1 MALVSGT
8 ATRYDM
14 KGLREDLADAI
25 YKISPEE
32 TPFMSSAGRG
42 KAVQTLHEWQTDSL
56 ASADG
61 TNAQL
66 EGDDA
71 AYSTPAAT
79 VRVGNYAQIS
89 RKTLVLSDTLEVV
102 DKAGRRSEL
111 AYQMAKRSSELKRDM
126 ETIFLRAQAGNAGSS
141 IAARTLAG
149 INAWLQSNTNRGAGG
164 GASPVPGA
172 DSGHTSG
179 VPTAT
184 ATDANAQRA
193 FTETI
198 LKDVIQGVW
207 TEGGNPRVL
216 MVGPYNKSVV
226 SGFGGIATRNF
237 DLSNVS
243 PKPTAIIASA
253 DVYVS
258 DFGTLRV
265 VPNRFQRE
273 RDAWVL
279 DWDLLEVDYL
289 RPFGTKKLAKT
300 GDAEKRM
307 IVVEYTLKVKQEAG
321 LGVAADL
328 TTS

>member
-14 KGLREDLADAI
+14 KGLREDLTDAI
-25 YKISPEE
+25 YNISPEE
-32 TPFMSSAGRG
+32 TPFMSSIGRG
-42 KAVQTLHEWQTDSL
+42 KAKQTLHEWQTDSL

-71 AYSTPAAT
+71 SFSTPAAT
-79 VRVGNYAQIS
+79 TRVGNYTQIS
-89 RKTLVLSDTLEVV
+89 RKTLILSDTLEVT

-111 AYQMAKRSSELKRDM
+111 AYQLAKRGAELKRDM
-126 ETIFLRAQAGNAGSS
+126 ETIFLRAQAGVAGGTGT
-141 IAARTLAG
+141 ARTLAAL
-149 INAWLQSNTNRGAGG
+149 NAWVKTNVDFHTTTGG
-164 GASPVPGA
+164 NPTY
-172 DSGHTSG
+172 TSG
-179 VPTAT
+179 VPSA
-184 ATDANAQRA
+184 ARTDGTQRA

-198 LKDVIQGVW
+198 LKNVIEDVW
-207 TEGGNPRVL
+207 TAGGSPKVL
-216 MVGPYNKSVV
+216 MVGPYNKTVV
-226 SGFGGIATRNF
+226 SGFSGIATRNF
-237 DLSNVS
+237 DLSNVD
-243 PKPTAIIASA
+243 PQPTAIIAAA

-273 RDAWVL
+273 RDGWVL
-279 DWDLLEVDYL
+279 DWDMLEVDYL
-289 RPFGTKKLAKT
+289 RPMSQKKLART

-307 IVVEYTLKVKQEAG
+307 MVVEYTLKVKQEAG
-321 LGVAADL
+321 IGLAADL